1 MYAVV
6 FDCES
11 DQLFERGR
19 MPANSGRKSAE
30 EQRREEISRME
41 CTVACA
47 VILYESDVQAV
58 ATTRPH
64 SAADERARALLRDSA
79 VRLVCWRDRATLDGD
94 GATVPPFEPLLSAF
108 DGASVIAGYNHLN
121 FDMQLLRK
129 YYGKDTERYMAH
141 RLKCFD
147 PFVVVRALTE
157 SWIGLNALLQANKL
171 DCKTGEGT
179 AAVHLWDAVQMGS
192 DEESSAARSSLEDYC
207 MSDVELTVRLLLLPS
222 MRVPGKVAL
231 TLPNACCGLASR
243 FAAKHRSDVIESTV
257 AGGNKES

>member
-1 MYAVV
+1 MPWHVSLIFTLLFPFFERSALLLPTLMYAVV

-121 FDMQLLRK
+121 FGRV
-129 YYGKDTERYMAH
+129 H
-141 RLKCFD
+141 C
-147 PFVVVRALTE
+147 
-157 SWIGLNALLQANKL
+157 QA
-171 DCKTGEGT
+171 T
-179 AAVHLWDAVQMGS
+179 DARIS
-192 DEESSAARSSLEDYC
+192 FN
-207 MSDVELTVRLLLLPS
+207 
-222 MRVPGKVAL
+222 MR
-231 TLPNACCGLASR
+231 TSC
-243 FAAKHRSDVIESTV
+243 
-257 AGGNKES
+257 